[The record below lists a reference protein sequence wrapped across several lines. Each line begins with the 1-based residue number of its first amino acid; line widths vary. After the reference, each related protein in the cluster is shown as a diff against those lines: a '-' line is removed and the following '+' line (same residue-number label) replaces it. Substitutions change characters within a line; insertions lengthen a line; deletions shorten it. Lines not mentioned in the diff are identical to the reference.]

1 MAVKK
6 KTATKVAKKETK
18 TNTKPKKQ
26 LISMEILNTEVL
38 NFIMT
43 VVTLALLVFYLV
55 PSNNTNTAPIE
66 LEKNCK
72 TLTNA
77 LESQGIEFSRVDE
90 KGICYITQE
99 QPIPDAA
106 NNQTIIAKIE
116 RELGIISNIKI
127 ESGIEQQPMMMPQQ

>member
-18 TNTKPKKQ
+18 TKNTSKKQ
-26 LISMEILNTEVL
+26 LISLEILNTEVL

-43 VVTLALLVFYLV
+43 VVILALLVFYVV

-66 LEKNCK
+66 LENNCK

-99 QPIPDAA
+99 QPIPDTA

-116 RELGIISNIKI
+116 RELGIISNIRT
-127 ESGIEQQPMMMPQQ
+127 EAGIQQQPMMIQQ

>member
-6 KTATKVAKKETK
+6 KTATKVANKETK

-43 VVTLALLVFYLV
+43 VVILALLVFYVV
-55 PSNNTNTAPIE
+55 PSNNTNTTTIE
-66 LEKNCK
+66 LEENCK
-72 TLTNA
+72 TLTSA

-116 RELGIISNIKI
+116 RELGIISSIRT
-127 ESGIEQQPMMMPQQ
+127 EAGIQQQPMMIQQ

>member
-1 MAVKK
+1 MAAKK
-6 KTATKVAKKETK
+6 KTTKNIKKTETK
-18 TNTKPKKQ
+18 TQTKPKKQ
-26 LISMEILNTEVL
+26 LISMKILNTEVL

-43 VVTLALLVFYLV
+43 VVILALLVFYLV
-55 PSNNTNTAPIE
+55 PQTNTNSTTAPIE
-66 LEKNCK
+66 LEENCK
-72 TLTNA
+72 TLSAA

-99 QPIPDAA
+99 QPIPDVV

-127 ESGIEQQPMMMPQQ
+127 ESGIEQQPMIIQ